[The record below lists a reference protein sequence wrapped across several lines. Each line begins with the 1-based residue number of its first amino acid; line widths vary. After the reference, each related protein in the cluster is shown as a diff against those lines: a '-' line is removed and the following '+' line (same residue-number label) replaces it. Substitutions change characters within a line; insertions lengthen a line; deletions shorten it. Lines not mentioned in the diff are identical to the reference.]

1 LGCDEFKDAFFFYH
15 YPGPLIETEPV
26 PVPKPVQNRT
36 EPHSQ
41 ANVTRVEQDHPAE
54 ELDPL
59 AKQNPLPEQTQNKT
73 KSDASQKVDLNHQVL
88 LKQINRL
95 EKNLTWMGSY
105 LETLSN
111 TYKRQM
117 DDVRTR
123 YTIKMRFNVRFGNFN
138 KKGNR

>member
-1 LGCDEFKDAFFFYH
+1 MVVN
-15 YPGPLIETEPV
+15 ISVVVNISPV
-26 PVPKPVQNRT
+26 
-36 EPHSQ
+36 
-41 ANVTRVEQDHPAE
+41 
-54 ELDPL
+54 
-59 AKQNPLPEQTQNKT
+59 
-73 KSDASQKVDLNHQVL
+73 QKVDLNHQVL

-123 YTIKMRFNVRFGNFN
+123 YTIKMRFNVRFGNVN